1 MKALRPSA
9 NSSLEGSF
17 FDVSQMSESDLT
29 QDEINLVTGI
39 DDLFYPKNRLDLSP
53 AGLKKI
59 SIAPKGPGKRSGDT
73 LLCLFDPA
81 ENRFYIYEGR
91 A

>member
-39 DDLFYPKNRLDLSP
+39 DDLFHPKNRLDLSR
-53 AGLKKI
+53 AGKI
-59 SIAPKGPGKRSGDT
+59 ETVFRPGKRSGDT